1 MFARIPLRAARSV
14 IRAVLI
20 LLAMCAA
27 LAAGPRAATAYPTEV
42 DRRVTAIPAGVLL
55 AEPPLRLADSRRQYA
70 ARRFRAYGPPLFFFA
85 AFSEIGILFYL
96 WYSGLAA
103 RLRDVVRS
111 ALRAT
116 FAMRFVFGALLTY
129 AAAIAAFPATF
140 LRYRIDYAY
149 GLTNERAANW
159 YVDGLTSATI
169 DACVVGFIVACVF
182 ALVDRT
188 RVWYLAAMAGLFVAT
203 LLLAFAE
210 PVVVAPLYN
219 RFTPLSSVAPVRAP
233 LEALAA
239 RAGLGEAPIYVDDIS
254 RRRTSIG
261 ADIAGFGPTKRIVLG
276 DELIAHATMGEILFL
291 TARELGHYAHG
302 DDFRLSLLWTF
313 LFILCTALAVV
324 CADRVG
330 FRRDDDPLARLALVF
345 AFLGLFGL
353 TVTPLYNAYSRN
365 NESRADAYA
374 VALTHDRASA
384 IRAYVRI
391 ADETLAPFCPSRP
404 VRLYFYNSP
413 PIGTRIAKVGGH
425 VDPCQ

>member
-1 MFARIPLRAARSV
+1 MFARIPARAARSA

-20 LLAMCAA
+20 LLALCAA
-27 LAAGPRAATAYPTEV
+27 LAAGPRAAAAYPSEV
-42 DRRVTAIPAGVLL
+42 DRRVTAIPAGALL

-70 ARRFRAYGPPLFFFA
+70 ARRFRQYGPPLFFFA
-85 AFSEIGILFYL
+85 AFSQIGILFYL

-103 RLRDVVRS
+103 RLRDVVRT

-116 FAMRFVFGALLTY
+116 FGMRFVFGALLTY

-149 GLTNERAANW
+149 GLTSERAANW

-345 AFLGLFGL
+345 AFLGIFGL
-353 TVTPLYNAYSRN
+353 AVTPLYNAYSRN

-391 ADETLAPFCPSRP
+391 ADETLAPFCPSRA